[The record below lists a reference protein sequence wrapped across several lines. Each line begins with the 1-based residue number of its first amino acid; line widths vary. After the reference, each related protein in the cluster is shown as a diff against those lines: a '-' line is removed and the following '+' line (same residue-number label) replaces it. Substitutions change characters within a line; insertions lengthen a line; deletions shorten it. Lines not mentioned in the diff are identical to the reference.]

1 MKGLNRSLGLLIWDT
16 LLVLGLLSGG
26 LAEEVALTY
35 IWITSLLIAIVLITS
50 DIKCVVRAI
59 SLGSVISKLVD
70 CLGSFIIFVA
80 LIWTNSFYTSMLY
93 FVTTM
98 VLIVLITFFHE
109 EDESVEE
116 EV

>member
-1 MKGLNRSLGLLIWDT
+1 MKGLYRSLGLLIWDT
-16 LLVLGLLSGG
+16 LIVLGLLSGG
-26 LAEEVALTY
+26 LAEEVALIY
-35 IWITSLLIAIVLITS
+35 IWLMSLLIAIVLITS
-50 DIKCVVRAI
+50 DIKCVIRAI
-59 SLGSVISKLVD
+59 SIGSIISKLVD

-80 LIWTNSFYTSMLY
+80 LIWTSSFYTSVLY